1 MDCDQIEKEEVI
13 EAYLTGKLD
22 RDRQEEFET
31 HYFGCSKCLE
41 KLQVSR
47 LLQEKLWE
55 KGEAILPKREKPQ
68 PVQDRHRAW
77 VVSAAAVMLVVAAAA
92 LWWRFGGPGRTPGG
106 IEGVSSSLKLLA
118 RFEPPLYVP
127 LTLRGAQDEA
137 TERFR
142 MGMGY
147 YQDGRYA
154 EAITELRAAAGLDPG
169 RPGIRFFLGICLLLT
184 EQVDAGTEELKAT
197 VALGDSAYLEE
208 AHFYLAK
215 AWLAKGNTRAAKEE
229 LNWVWEKGRNLR
241 DEAARILT
249 QLQ

>member
-1 MDCDQIEKEEVI
+1 MGCSQIEREEII
-13 EAYLTGKLD
+13 EKYLTGRLD
-22 RDRQEEFET
+22 RAGQEEFEA

-47 LLQEKLWE
+47 LLQEKLWD
-55 KGEAILPKREKPQ
+55 KGETILPKRGKPQ
-68 PVQDRHRAW
+68 PVRGRHRAW
-77 VVSAAAVMLVVAAAA
+77 VVSAAAVMLVVAAA
-92 LWWRFGGPGRTPGG
+92 LWWRFGGPGRTPAG